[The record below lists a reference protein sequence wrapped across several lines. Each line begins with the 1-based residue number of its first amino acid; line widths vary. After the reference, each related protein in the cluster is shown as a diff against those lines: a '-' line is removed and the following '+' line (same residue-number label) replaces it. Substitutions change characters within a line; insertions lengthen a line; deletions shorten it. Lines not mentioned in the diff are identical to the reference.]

1 MADLF
6 EEEKNNLEKITP
18 LALRMSPKN
27 LEGFIGQNHILGQ
40 GKILR
45 RLIEAD
51 RIVSIIL
58 AGPPGS
64 GKTAL
69 AKLIANTTKSHFI
82 SLNAVTA
89 KVDDLRR
96 VIEEARYQIKA
107 KGKKTIVLVDEIHR
121 FSKVQQEAL
130 LPSVEDGTI
139 ILIGLTTENP
149 NFAIANALTSRA
161 QVFILNKLQN
171 NDIRVILKNAI
182 EDKERG
188 LGKLRIKMAPQAVEH
203 LVEMSDGDARKALS
217 ALELGVLTTEPD
229 KNGIINFS
237 LQTAEESIQR
247 KRVLYDRDGDEHYNT
262 ISAFIKS
269 MRGSDP
275 DAVVY
280 WLAKMLFAGEDP
292 RFIAR
297 RIVIC
302 AAEDVGD
309 ADPMAL
315 VIANA
320 AYQACELIGMPEA
333 RIPLSEAAIYI
344 ACAPK
349 SNACYTAIE
358 KAMDDVRKER
368 IQDVPIH
375 LQDKH
380 SSGPGAGEG
389 YKYPHNYKDANVEQ
403 RYLDK
408 KKKYYEKKNNIKGVD

>member
-1 MADLF
+1 MAELF
-6 EEEKNNLEKITP
+6 EEEEKSNIEKNAP
-18 LALRMSPKN
+18 LALRMAPKT
-27 LEGFIGQNHILGQ
+27 LEEFVGQNHILGQ

-51 RIVSIIL
+51 RIVSVIL

-69 AKLIANTTKSHFI
+69 AKLIAGVTKSHFI

-89 KVDDLRR
+89 KIDDLRK
-96 VIEEARYQIKA
+96 VIEEARYKIKT
-107 KGKKTIVLVDEIHR
+107 KGKKTIVLIDEIHR
-121 FSKVQQEAL
+121 FSKVQQDAL
-130 LPSVEDGTI
+130 LPSVEEGTI
-139 ILIGLTTENP
+139 VLIGLTTENP
-149 NFAIANALTSRA
+149 NFAITSALTSRA
-161 QVFILNKLQN
+161 QVFILDKLKDE
-171 NDIRVILKNAI
+171 DIRIILKNAI
-182 EDKERG
+182 ENRERG
-188 LGKLRIKMAPQAVEH
+188 LGKLKIKMDPLALDH
-203 LVEMSDGDARKALS
+203 LIKMSEGDARKSLS
-217 ALELGVLTTEPD
+217 ALELGALTTEPD
-229 KNGIINFS
+229 ENNVIIFS
-237 LQTAEESIQR
+237 LPVAEESIQR
-247 KRVLYDRDGDEHYNT
+247 KKILYDRDGDEHYNT

-280 WLAKMLFAGEDP
+280 WLAKMLCAGEDP

-320 AYQACELIGMPEA
+320 AYQASEMIGMPEA

-349 SNACYTAIE
+349 SNACYMAIE
-358 KAMDDVRKER
+358 KAMEDVNKER
-368 IQDVPIH
+368 GQDVPIH

-380 SSGPGAGEG
+380 SSKQNAGEG
-389 YKYPHNYKDANVEQ
+389 YKYPHNYKDAKVEQ
-403 RYLDK
+403 NYLNK
-408 KKKYYEKKNNIKGVD
+408 KKKYYNPPRG